1 MVRTIDDLGIETYTR
16 YAQDKSQLDEKIIQ
30 ESHFIPFGAEMDVTF
45 PSFSSE
51 FDLLLET
58 NKRNPSWADFFAPP
72 LYFEQKKRLFSF
84 QIIPSLG
91 SDEKKESQLLRIK
104 EKAEQDEEEQKKRP
118 PTSWEEERDAED
130 KKKEKNILLKL
141 INRVNALEKDLID
154 INSRRNQYQKG

>member
-16 YAQDKSQLDEKIIQ
+16 YAQDKSLLDNKIIQ
-30 ESHFIPFGAEMDVTF
+30 ESQFIPFGAEMDVTL

-51 FDLLLET
+51 FDILLET
-58 NKRNPSWADFFAPP
+58 NKKNASWADFFAPP
-72 LYFEQKKRLFSF
+72 FYFEQKKRLFSF

-104 EKAEQDEEEQKKRP
+104 ERAKRDEEQQKERP
-118 PTSWEEERDAED
+118 PTSWEEERED
-130 KKKEKNILLKL
+130 EEKKKEKTILLKL
-141 INRVNALEKDLID
+141 IDRVNALERDLID